1 MLRRIRK
8 SWRKNRHELKGLFN
22 GGIPRFFFAS
32 RPSELGDG
40 VPVFCYHTVASSDM
54 ERDLRFLA
62 DNGYRTLSG
71 DELLAHMRG
80 DAAAPRRSVVLTFD
94 DGALNFL
101 EVVLPLLKR
110 YRMKALA
117 FVAPGMHFD
126 RVPAGFEGVTDRP
139 MTWGELR
146 ELHASGLVDVESHTY
161 ESRYLPEWPA
171 PIPLDGVAPALEARL
186 RDAALPLLQDL
197 RLAKARLE
205 AQLPGKVVKHL
216 AFPAYEGTSEGIEAA
231 GQCGYEACHWGLLA
245 GRPVNRPGASPLY
258 VARLSHEY
266 LRRLP
271 GDRRDTLVNVALSRA
286 RIVRSAWA
294 RSST

>member
-1 MLRRIRK
+1 MAKESPRAQ
-8 SWRKNRHELKGLFN
+8 
-22 GGIPRFFFAS
+22 GIVQRQHPPFLFAS

-40 VPVFCYHTVASSDM
+40 VPVFCYHTVAPTDM

-71 DELLAHMRG
+71 DELLAHLRG
-80 DAAAPRRSVVLTFD
+80 NVLAPPRSVVLSFD

-126 RVPAGFEGVTDRP
+126 HVPAGFEGVSDRP

-171 PIPLDGVAPALEARL
+171 PIPLDGVAPDLEARL

-216 AFPAYEGTSEGIEAA
+216 AFPAYDGTAEGIEAA
-231 GQCGYEACHWGLLA
+231 QQCGYEACHWGLLP
-245 GRPVNRPGASPLY
+245 GRPVNRSGASPL
-258 VARLSHEY
+258 H
-266 LRRLP
+266 
-271 GDRRDTLVNVALSRA
+271 
-286 RIVRSAWA
+286 VRG
-294 RSST
+294 